1 MPFGAAKPT
10 DATTVNRHHRRGTT
24 FDMPPVGLFK
34 GIFDMA
40 TWTRDEL
47 DKIGQADELEI
58 AALRHDGTLR
68 KPVIIWV
75 VRYED
80 DLYVRS
86 GYGRDAAWFRGTPV
100 SHEGHIKAGGIDKN
114 VAFED
119 ADHALDEQIDAVYR
133 RKYGRY
139 GAQYVDMVVAPEARS
154 TTIRLVPRTLSP

>member
-1 MPFGAAKPT
+1 MT
-10 DATTVNRHHRRGTT
+10 
-24 FDMPPVGLFK
+24 
-34 GIFDMA
+34 

-47 DKIGQADELEI
+47 DKIGKADELEI

-68 KPVIIWV
+68 MPVIIWV
-75 VRYED
+75 VRHKE

-86 GYGRDAAWFRGTPV
+86 GYGRDAAWFRGTQV
-100 SHEGHIKAGGIDKN
+100 SHEGHIEAGSIDKN

-139 GAQYVDMVVAPEARS
+139 DAQYVDTVVTPEARS
-154 TTIRLVPRTLSP
+154 TTIRLVPRTISP